1 MPVPEPPPEGN
12 TGPRA
17 VARQIID
24 NIRGLFEDAGTA
36 KERRDIITDELA
48 RTYSRMRL
56 RLDRFDRLFVVAGGP
71 EAREYQQVATLI
83 AAALQK
89 AGVPSRAA
97 RTDGS
102 IENVSLLAARLA
114 DVALVQSNIA
124 VRAQRRARHRLPA
137 PPCRMRALASLFP
150 EQVHVVVS
158 RGARVAG
165 LTDLR
170 GKRVDVGLP
179 NSGTRIDAEALL
191 TAAGL
196 TLADLGEVSGRGVAD
211 GLDALRRNELDAVI
225 ATISA
230 PARRLQEMAA
240 AGELRLLSL
249 SEMEQ
254 ARLANAN
261 TGFVAAVLPAGS
273 YPGQTEPVRTVAVAA
288 LLATRADL
296 PG

>member
-102 IENVSLLAARLA
+102 IENVSLLAGRLA
-114 DVALVQSNIA
+114 DVAFVQSNIA
-124 VRAQRRARHRLPA
+124 VRAQEGQAPFDLRRRAGCGRW
-137 PPCRMRALASLFP
+137 RASFPSRCMWSSVAARGWRVSPISGASASMWACP
-150 EQVHVVVS
+150 T
-158 RGARVAG
+158 RARV
-165 LTDLR
+165 LMR
-170 GKRVDVGLP
+170 KRC
-179 NSGTRIDAEALL
+179 
-191 TAAGL
+191 
-196 TLADLGEVSGRGVAD
+196 
-211 GLDALRRNELDAVI
+211 
-225 ATISA
+225 
-230 PARRLQEMAA
+230 
-240 AGELRLLSL
+240 
-249 SEMEQ
+249 
-254 ARLANAN
+254 
-261 TGFVAAVLPAGS
+261 
-273 YPGQTEPVRTVAVAA
+273 
-288 LLATRADL
+288 
-296 PG
+296 